1 MSTKIQIN
9 DRSVLDLLF
18 KDKEF
23 EVALK
28 TTILDEAL
36 KRYVKAFINDEII
49 GQLKETIKKEVKK
62 ELDKTNFNDY
72 IDSRGY
78 PTTKLKEA
86 IRKNTDFFIGDELYK
101 EKKEV
106 ITRYQGKIEEVL
118 LKNTPFD
125 VVFSE
130 NYIKER
136 IDSIIKDKLNKT
148 FK

>member
-106 ITRYQGKIEEVL
+106 ITKYQEKIEKTL

-125 VVFSE
+125 IVFSE